1 MSRAAEPIRYGQ
13 VWVSRD
19 EVMGPMNY
27 LVVSSDAYNAAF
39 GDRRVIAVEVDSRSV
54 YQGTYREPIVEPAPH
69 CLTGWSGLPEA
80 CLRNRS
86 PSCIPNGTPRWQPR
100 SASSSGTSQAEQPPG
115 RRLMSAG
122 RSTAAVDQDRN

>member
-19 EVMGPMNY
+19 EAMGPMNY

-54 YQGTYREPIVEPAPH
+54 YHGTYREPIVDAGTALLDRLVWVARGMLEEQVAELH
-69 CLTGWSGLPEA
+69 PE
-80 CLRNRS
+80 RH
-86 PSCIPNGTPRWQPR
+86 
-100 SASSSGTSQAEQPPG
+100 
-115 RRLMSAG
+115 
-122 RSTAAVDQDRN
+122 AAVATQIRELIGN

>member
-54 YQGTYREPIVEPAPH
+54 YQGTYREPIVDAGTALLDRLVWVARGMLEEQVAELH
-69 CLTGWSGLPEA
+69 PE
-80 CLRNRS
+80 RHD
-86 PSCIPNGTPRWQPR
+86 
-100 SASSSGTSQAEQPPG
+100 
-115 RRLMSAG
+115 
-122 RSTAAVDQDRN
+122 AVATQIHELIGN

>member
-1 MSRAAEPIRYGQ
+1 MAPPIQYGQ

-54 YQGTYREPIVEPAPH
+54 YEGTYREPIVDAGTAMLDRLVWVSRVALQEQVAD
-69 CLTGWSGLPEA
+69 LPPD
-80 CLRNRS
+80 RH
-86 PSCIPNGTPRWQPR
+86 
-100 SASSSGTSQAEQPPG
+100 
-115 RRLMSAG
+115 
-122 RSTAAVDQDRN
+122 AAVATQIRELIGN